1 MSKRNKK
8 KRTGP
13 REKLKHKLKD
23 YIRKVFEKHQ
33 EDTLDYKDV
42 SKALLINDSETRK
55 LIISVLYALKDEG
68 VIHEVSRGRFVLD
81 LSNKQAIGV
90 LDSTSRGAGYVVTE
104 DEQQGDI
111 YIRPENLFHALH
123 GDKVEVEILK
133 KGGNRT
139 EGRVVRIIEHKTKE
153 FVGSIKMNDKF
164 AFLQTDNAKVNI
176 DIYIPLEKLKGARDG
191 DKVLGR
197 ITSWPKETKSPFGE
211 VIEVLGRPGNN
222 DVEML
227 SILIKNDLDYKFPQK
242 VIEEAENVGMEL
254 DPKEIEKRRDMRSTT
269 TFTIDPF
276 DAKDFDDALSLLE
289 LENGNF
295 EVGVHIADVSHYVRH
310 GTCMDDE
317 AAKRGNSV
325 YLVDRVIPMLPE
337 QLSNLACSLRPNEDK
352 YTFSAV
358 FELTAEGKIVKEWFG
373 KTVTHSDKRYT
384 YEEAQEIIEGKSGQ
398 FEKEIRWLD
407 KLAKKYRKAR
417 LKDGALNIESD
428 EIRFKLD
435 DQCEPIEVIRK
446 TSKDAHKLIEEFMLL
461 ANKRVAMHVGIIK
474 GEKTSNQNF
483 VYRVH
488 DKPDLGKIETFKLFI
503 SKFGHEMASGSIETV
518 ASRIN
523 SLFEQVKETPEYNL
537 IQSMAIRSMAK
548 ASYDTLNIGHFGL
561 AFEYYTHFTSPIR
574 RYADLMVH
582 RILQDKLEGKQ
593 LNYGNK
599 LKEICKHISAQERKA
614 IDAERESNKYFQ
626 VKFVQDKAGQ
636 IFEGTVSGIADF
648 GVFVRIDENYC
659 EGLVTMQSLP
669 GDNYYFDADKFC
681 IIGRKTGQ
689 EYNFGDKVTIQ
700 IVGVDTFKKQI
711 DLEIYEY

>member
-1 MSKRNKK
+1 
-8 KRTGP
+8 
-13 REKLKHKLKD
+13 
-23 YIRKVFEKHQ
+23 
-33 EDTLDYKDV
+33 
-42 SKALLINDSETRK
+42 
-55 LIISVLYALKDEG
+55 
-68 VIHEVSRGRFVLD
+68 
-81 LSNKQAIGV
+81 
-90 LDSTSRGAGYVVTE
+90 
-104 DEQQGDI
+104 
-111 YIRPENLFHALH
+111 
-123 GDKVEVEILK
+123 
-133 KGGNRT
+133 
-139 EGRVVRIIEHKTKE
+139 
-153 FVGSIKMNDKF
+153 
-164 AFLQTDNAKVNI
+164 
-176 DIYIPLEKLKGARDG
+176 
-191 DKVLGR
+191 
-197 ITSWPKETKSPFGE
+197 
-211 VIEVLGRPGNN
+211 
-222 DVEML
+222 
-227 SILIKNDLDYKFPQK
+227 
-242 VIEEAENVGMEL
+242 
-254 DPKEIEKRRDMRSTT
+254 MRATT

-295 EVGVHIADVSHYVRH
+295 EVGVHIADVSHYVRP
-310 GTCMDDE
+310 GTSMDEE

-407 KLAKKYRKAR
+407 QLAKKYRKAR
-417 LKDGALNIESD
+417 LKHGALNIESD

-435 DQCEPIEVIRK
+435 DQGEPIEVIRK

-488 DKPDLGKIETFKLFI
+488 DKPDLAKIETFKLFI
-503 SKFGHEMASGSIETV
+503 TKFGHEMASGSLETV

-523 SLFEQVKETPEYNL
+523 SLFDQVKETPEYNL

-582 RILQDKLEGKQ
+582 RILQDKLDGKQ

-599 LKEICKHISAQERKA
+599 LKDICKHISAQERKA

-626 VKFVQDKAGQ
+626 VKFVQDKVGQ

-669 GDNYYFDADKFC
+669 GDNYYFDADKFSV
-681 IIGRKTGQ
+681 IGRKTGQ

>member
-8 KRTGP
+8 KQKGP
-13 REKLKHKLKD
+13 KEKLKHKLKG
-23 YIRKVFEKHQ
+23 YIRNVFDKNPEQ
-33 EDTLDYKDV
+33 TFDYKEI
-42 SKALLINDSETRK
+42 SNAILINDSETRK
-55 LIISVLYALKDEG
+55 LIISVLYSLKDEG
-68 VIHEVSRGRFVLD
+68 VLHEVSRGRFVLD

-90 LDSTSRGAGYVVTE
+90 LDATTRGAGYVITDSE
-104 DEQQGDI
+104 DQGDI
-111 YIRPENLFHALH
+111 YIRPENLLHALN

-139 EGRVVRIIEHKTKE
+139 EGRVVRIVEHKTKE
-153 FVGSIKMNDKF
+153 FVGSIKMSDKF
-164 AFLQTDNAKVNI
+164 AFLQTDNAKITI
-176 DIYIPLEKLKGARDG
+176 DIYIPLEKLKGAKDG

-211 VIEVLGRPGNN
+211 VIELLGKPGNN
-222 DVEML
+222 DVEMI
-227 SILIKNDLDYKFPQK
+227 SILIKNDLDYKFPQA
-242 VIEEAENVGMEL
+242 VIEESESVGMEL
-254 DPKEIEKRRDMRSTT
+254 DPTEIEKRRDMRSAP

-276 DAKDFDDALSLLE
+276 DAKDFDDALSILT
-289 LENGNF
+289 LENGNH
-295 EVGVHIADVSHYVRH
+295 EIGVHIADVSHYVRP
-310 GTCMDDE
+310 GTAMDEE

-337 QLSNLACSLRPNEDK
+337 QLSNMACSLRPDEDK

-358 FELTAEGKIVKEWFG
+358 FEITPEGKILNEWFG
-373 KTVTHSDKRYT
+373 RTVIHSDKRYA
-384 YEEAQEIIEGKSGQ
+384 YEDAQEIIEGKSGT
-398 FEKEIRWLD
+398 FDEEIRLLD
-407 KLAKKYRKAR
+407 RLAKQYRKAR
-417 LKDGALNIESD
+417 LKNGALNIESD

-435 DQCEPIEVIRK
+435 EHGEPVEVVHK
-446 TSKDAHKLIEEFMLL
+446 TSKDANKLIEEFMLL
-461 ANKRVAMHVGIIK
+461 ANKRVAMCVGIIK

-488 DKPDLGKIETFKLFI
+488 DKPDLAKIETFKLFI
-503 SKFGHEMASGSIETV
+503 TKFGHVMKSGSMENV

-523 SLFEQVKETPEYNL
+523 GLFAEVKDTPEYNL

-548 ASYDTLNIGHFGL
+548 ASYETLNIGHFGL
-561 AFEYYTHFTSPIR
+561 AFDYYTHFTSPIR
-574 RYADLMVH
+574 RYADLLVH
-582 RILQDKLEGKQ
+582 RLLQEKLDGRQ
-593 LNYGNK
+593 PNHGNK

-626 VKFVQDKAGQ
+626 VKFVKDKVGE

-669 GDNYYFDADKFC
+669 GDNYYFDADKFSV
-681 IIGRKTGQ
+681 IGRKTGK

-700 IVGVDTFKKQI
+700 ITGVDAVKKQI
-711 DLEIYEY
+711 DLEIHEY

>member
-8 KRTGP
+8 KQKGP
-13 REKLKHKLKD
+13 NEKLKHKLKD
-23 YIRKVFEKHQ
+23 YIRNVFDKNPEQ
-33 EDTLDYKDV
+33 TFDYKEI
-42 SKALLINDSETRK
+42 SKAILVNDSETRK
-55 LIISVLYALKDEG
+55 LIISVLYSLKDEG
-68 VIHEVSRGRFVLD
+68 TLHEVSRGRFALD
-81 LSNKQAIGV
+81 IGSKQAVGV
-90 LDSTSRGAGYVVTE
+90 LDATARGAGYVITE
-104 DEQQGDI
+104 DEEQGDI
-111 YIRPENLFHALH
+111 YIRPENLLHALN

-133 KGGNRT
+133 KGGNRL
-139 EGRVVRIIEHKTKE
+139 EGRVVRIIEQKTKE
-153 FVGSIKMNDKF
+153 FVGSIKMSDKF
-164 AFLQTDNAKVNI
+164 AFLQTDNAKINI
-176 DIYIPLEKLKGARDG
+176 DIYVPLEKLKGAKDG

-211 VIEVLGRPGNN
+211 VLEVLGRPGNN
-222 DVEML
+222 DVEMM
-227 SILIKNDLDYKFPQK
+227 SILIKNDLDYKFPQA
-242 VIEEAENVGMEL
+242 VIEESENVGMEL

-276 DAKDFDDALSLLE
+276 DAKDFDDALSLKH
-289 LENGNF
+289 LENGNY
-295 EVGVHIADVSHYVRH
+295 EIGVHIADVSHYVSP
-310 GTCMDDE
+310 GTAMDAE

-337 QLSNLACSLRPNEDK
+337 QLSNLACSLRPDEDK

-358 FELTAEGKIVKEWFG
+358 FEITPAGKILGEWFG

-384 YEEAQEIIEGKSGQ
+384 YEDAQEILEGKSGQ
-398 FEKEIRWLD
+398 FEEEIRLLD
-407 KLAKKYRKAR
+407 TLAKKYRKAR
-417 LKDGALNIESD
+417 LNNGALNIESD

-435 DQCEPIEVIRK
+435 DDGEPIEVVHK

-488 DKPDLGKIETFKLFI
+488 DKPDLAKIETFKLFI
-503 SKFGHEMASGSIETV
+503 TKFGHTMKSGSIETV

-523 SLFEQVKETPEYNL
+523 ALFGEVKETPEYNL

-582 RILQDKLEGKQ
+582 RLLQDKLDGKQ

-599 LKEICKHISAQERKA
+599 LKDTCKHISAQERKA

-626 VKFVQDKAGQ
+626 VKFVQDKVGQ

-669 GDNYYFDADKFC
+669 GDNYYFDADKFSV
-681 IIGRKTGQ
+681 IGRKTGH

-700 IVGVDTFKKQI
+700 ITGVDTFKKQI
-711 DLEIYEY
+711 NLEIYEY

>member
-1 MSKRNKK
+1 MSKRIKK
-8 KRTGP
+8 KQKGP
-13 REKLKHKLKD
+13 KEKLKHKLKD
-23 YIRKVFEKHQ
+23 YIRNVFDKYPDQ
-33 EDTLDYKDV
+33 TFDYKEI
-42 SKALLINDSETRK
+42 SKAILVNDSETRK
-55 LIISVLYALKDEG
+55 LIISVLYSLKDEG
-68 VIHEVSRGRFVLD
+68 TLHEVSRGRFALNIG
-81 LSNKQAIGV
+81 SKQAVGV
-90 LDSTSRGAGYVVTE
+90 LDATARGAGYVITE
-104 DEQQGDI
+104 DEDQGDI
-111 YIRPENLFHALH
+111 YIRPENLLHALN

-133 KGGNRT
+133 KGGNRL
-139 EGRVVRIIEHKTKE
+139 EGRIVRVIEQKTKE
-153 FVGSIKMNDKF
+153 FVGSIKMSDKF
-164 AFLQTDNAKVNI
+164 AFLQTDNAKINI
-176 DIYIPLEKLKGARDG
+176 DIYVPLEKLKGAKDG

-222 DVEML
+222 DVEMM
-227 SILIKNDLDYKFPQK
+227 SILIKNDLDYKFPQA
-242 VIEEAENVGMEL
+242 VIEESENVGMEL
-254 DPKEIEKRRDMRSTT
+254 DPKEIEKRRDMRSTI

-276 DAKDFDDALSLLE
+276 DAKDFDDALSLKQ
-289 LENGNF
+289 LENGNY
-295 EVGVHIADVSHYVRH
+295 EIGVHIADVSHYVSP
-310 GTCMDDE
+310 GTAMDAE

-337 QLSNLACSLRPNEDK
+337 QLSNLACSLRPDEDK

-358 FELTAEGKIVKEWFG
+358 FEITPAGKILKEWFG

-384 YEEAQEIIEGKSGQ
+384 YEDAQEILEGKSGQ
-398 FEKEIRWLD
+398 FEEEIRLLD

-417 LKDGALNIESD
+417 LKNGALNIESA

-435 DQCEPIEVIRK
+435 DDGEPIEVVHK

-488 DKPDLGKIETFKLFI
+488 DKPDLAKIETFKLFI
-503 SKFGHEMASGSIETV
+503 TKFGHDMKSGSIETV

-523 SLFEQVKETPEYNL
+523 ALFDEVKETPEYSL

-582 RILQDKLEGKQ
+582 RLLQDKLDGKQ

-599 LKEICKHISAQERKA
+599 LKDTCKHISAQERKA

-626 VKFVQDKAGQ
+626 VKFVQDKVGQ

-648 GVFVRIDENYC
+648 GVFVRMDENYC

-669 GDNYYFDADKFC
+669 GDNYYFDADKFSV
-681 IIGRKTGQ
+681 IGRKKGH

-700 IVGVDTFKKQI
+700 IIGVDTFKKQI
-711 DLEIYEY
+711 NLEIYEY